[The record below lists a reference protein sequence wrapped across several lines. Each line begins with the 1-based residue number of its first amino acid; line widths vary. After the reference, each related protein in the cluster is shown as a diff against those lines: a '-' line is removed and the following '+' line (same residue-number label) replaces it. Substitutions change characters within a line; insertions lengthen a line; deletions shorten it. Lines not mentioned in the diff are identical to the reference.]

1 MAREKGGGGWFLRT
15 RAFLRWIARLPI
27 FKADFGTLLCWGYKW
42 IGEKKVYVPS
52 LLDFP
57 GKNPIDD
64 RALLR
69 EVHRVM
75 SEADAYL
82 TYYGKGFDL
91 PFLQAKFLEY
101 GMPMLPPV
109 PHIDIYFTV
118 KSNLS
123 LSRKSLANVSEFL
136 NLEGKKTPVA
146 GRIWK
151 RAMVGDLSAMK
162 YIVAHCR
169 ADVDL
174 LEEAYFKLRPL
185 IRQHPRLGPDGC
197 KTCGGQVIRRK
208 IRYTATGLT
217 RYQYGCKACGSF
229 ETRAK

>member
-1 MAREKGGGGWFLRT
+1 MTPKILALDCETSHLR
-15 RAFLRWIARLPI
+15 
-27 FKADFGTLLCWGYKW
+27 ADFGTLLCWGYKW
-42 IGEKKVYVPS
+42 VGEKRISVPS

-57 GKNPIDD
+57 GKSPIDD
-64 RALLR
+64 RALLK
-69 EVHRVM
+69 EAHRVM
-75 SEADAYL
+75 SGADAYL

-136 NLEGKKTPVA
+136 NLKAKKTPVA

-151 RAMVGDLSAMK
+151 RAMVGDRGAMR
-162 YIVAHCR
+162 YIVSHCR
-169 ADVDL
+169 ADIAL
-174 LEEAYFKLRPL
+174 LEEAYYRLRPL
-185 IRQHPRLGPDGC
+185 IRLHPRRGPDGC
-197 KTCGGQVIRRK
+197 RTCGGHVIRDK
-208 IRYTATGLT
+208 IRYSAAGVMKV
-217 RYQYGCKACGSF
+217 QYVCTKCGSY
-229 ETRAK
+229 ETRSK